1 MRSLFLTWGARKPL
15 ISMKWVLCCV
25 KLEELCLKMERKWEA
40 NASRLPK
47 WAWRINLCCPN
58 FYSLF
63 LETISK
69 FPTIPFAV
77 CSYYSSLA
85 SLFVWTVGSWT
96 LSQCSPHTSNTVANS
111 AQRLEVTLLKEGEYK
126 TQHGMFGDLE
136 MEMRQKGLEEE
147 EGRYGYLS
155 LGIKEEC
162 WGALPR
168 TTGGNRAKKRLGW
181 RMLGIGSIGS
191 PRRRRAGSADGE
203 RWSEPINKAVKNS
216 GKWRNWSPAV
226 FLEGKN
232 RSWEWLYR
240 GSNRGK
246 DAHLKVVF
254 HMIWCTNG
262 RIFNLST

>member
-1 MRSLFLTWGARKPL
+1 MLCGVTAIKMRSLFLTWGARKPL
-15 ISMKWVLCCV
+15 ISMKWVLRHE
-25 KLEELCLKMERKWEA
+25 KLEESCLKMERNWKA
-40 NASRLPK
+40 NVSRLPK
-47 WAWRINLCCPN
+47 WVWRINSRCPN

-63 LETISK
+63 LERISK
-69 FPTIPFAV
+69 FPTIAV
-77 CSYYSSLA
+77 CSYSCSLA
-85 SLFVWTVGSWT
+85 SLYVWTVGSWT
-96 LSQCSPHTSNTVANS
+96 LSQCSPHTSNTVANP

-155 LGIKEEC
+155 LGIKEER

-191 PRRRRAGSADGE
+191 PQRRRAGSADGE

-226 FLEGKN
+226 FLQGKKEEL
-232 RSWEWLYR
+232 R
-240 GSNRGK
+240 
-246 DAHLKVVF
+246 VV
-254 HMIWCTNG
+254 I
-262 RIFNLST
+262 